1 MKRFAL
7 FIFMLLLIG
16 CVETQKSL
24 EGKKVL
30 IVVAQYDFN
39 YDEFSLVKDMLEKA
53 GADVVTASKGS
64 TAYGSGGEQ
73 ISIDLNLFE
82 FITAI
87 GREKFNPE
95 EFDAFIF
102 LGGKGA
108 ITYFD
113 DKIDFADQIIA
124 SIVKVGYET
133 AVIAAI
139 DNAPLIIAKYLP
151 DAIVKDMEM
160 TCNSTYENN
169 LTQRGIKYTPNGV
182 VIYKDIIT
190 ASSKEYTEEFVKAII
205 RKLS

>member
-7 FIFMLLLIG
+7 FIAMLLLIG

-30 IVVAQYDFN
+30 IIVAQYDFD
-39 YDEFSLVKDMLEKA
+39 YDEFSTVKDALEKA
-53 GADVVTASKGS
+53 GADIVTASKGS

-73 ISIDLNLFE
+73 ISVDLNLFE
-82 FITAI
+82 FGTVM

-102 LGGKGA
+102 IGGKGA
-108 ITYFD
+108 TTYFD
-113 DKIDFADQIIA
+113 EKIDFADQIIA

-139 DNAPLIIAKYLP
+139 DTAPPIIAKYLP
-151 DAIVKDMEM
+151 DVMVKDMNM
-160 TCNSTYENN
+160 TCNSTYKSN
-169 LTQRGIKYTPNGV
+169 LTQRGVNYIANGV
-182 VIYKDIIT
+182 VIYKDVIT
-190 ASSKEYTEEFVKAII
+190 ASSKEYTEKFVKAII